1 MFNLELKDK
10 EQSAEQQGGGKEEV
24 EKSEEVG
31 G

>member
-10 EQSAEQQGGGKEEV
+10 EQSAKSSRGKEEV
-24 EKSEEVG
+24 EKTEEVG